1 MNKCEC
7 KNKELLKTKLEEAQK
22 NFEQMKA
29 SLQFISGQIKL
40 LEELI
45 ECACKEEECEC
56 KAG

>member
-7 KNKELLKTKLEEAQK
+7 KNKELLQTKLEEAQK

-29 SLQFISGQIKL
+29 NIQFTAGQIKL

>member
-1 MNKCEC
+1 MSKCEC
-7 KNKELLKTKLEEAQK
+7 KNKELLQTKLEEAQK

-45 ECACKEEECEC
+45 ECACEEGCEC

>member
-7 KNKELLKTKLEEAQK
+7 KNKEILQNKLEEAQK

-29 SLQFISGQIKL
+29 SIQFISGQIKL

-45 ECACKEEECEC
+45 ECACKEGCEC